1 MRARRLCAVVSLCL
15 CVSLLTVVGSTARQ
29 QRAPATPTAAP
40 PTRALLDQYC
50 VGCHNQRSKTAGVA
64 FDTMD
69 ITDVSRQPDIWE
81 KAVRKLRGGLMP
93 PPGARQPE
101 HAVVETF
108 VSSMETALDQ
118 AAAKSPN
125 PGGVTLHRLNR
136 AEYSNSMHELFGI
149 DVDAGA
155 LLPADDISDG
165 FDNIANV
172 LKVSPSF
179 LDQYINAAR
188 AVSRQAIGE
197 APSPSNPARVLLR
210 GTLDQN
216 PYIEGGLPLGTQP
229 VMLTEHLFPADGE
242 YEFQINGAG
251 IVTIDG
257 SKVATTGRVPVKAGL
272 HKVGLAAPQRS
283 FVESDNTLQSFIP
296 GGGAGFGGGGGG
308 GRGGRGGVPNGAIQ
322 VVGPYT
328 PASSLMETQ
337 NRQKLFICKPANEA
351 DELPCATKI
360 LSNIARLAFRRPVT
374 DRDLAAPLAFFKDG
388 KSTGNFESGI
398 QTGLMAILA
407 SPKFLYRAEPA
418 PANAAPGT
426 IFKINDLELAS
437 RLSFFL
443 WSQGPDQALLDL
455 AVQKKLSDPAILEQQ
470 VKRMLADPRSKSLI
484 TNFAFEWLKVRDLDK
499 IDPDAVL
506 FPNFDQSLKQAFR
519 QEMEMFLENV
529 IREDRSVMDLVSANY
544 TFVNERLAAHYDIPD
559 VRGTLFRRV
568 TLTDPNRF
576 GLLGKGAVLLV
587 TSYPNRTSSVL
598 RGAWILEN
606 MMGTP
611 PAAPPPDV
619 EGFKENKEGEKPK
632 TVREIMEQHRSKAT
646 CNACHGVLDPLG
658 FAMENFDAVGAWRS
672 KDRWAAIPI
681 DASGKLVDG
690 TPVSSPSDIR
700 KVLEKHPDQ
709 FVQTVTEK
717 MMMYAL
723 GRSVEYYDMPAV
735 RKIVRDSS
743 RDGRRFSSIVMGIVK
758 SSPFQMQKVVEP

>member
-1 MRARRLCAVVSLCL
+1 
-15 CVSLLTVVGSTARQ
+15 
-29 QRAPATPTAAP
+29 
-40 PTRALLDQYC
+40 
-50 VGCHNQRSKTAGVA
+50 
-64 FDTMD
+64 
-69 ITDVSRQPDIWE
+69 
-81 KAVRKLRGGLMP
+81 
-93 PPGARQPE
+93 
-101 HAVVETF
+101 
-108 VSSMETALDQ
+108 
-118 AAAKSPN
+118 
-125 PGGVTLHRLNR
+125 
-136 AEYSNSMHELFGI
+136 MHELFGI

-272 HKVGLAAPQRS
+272 HKVGLATPQRS

-328 PASSLMETQ
+328 PASSLMETE

-426 IFKINDLELAS
+426 IYQISDLELAS

-443 WSQGPDQALLDL
+443 WSRSPTRSCSIWPAEEAERPGNPGAAGPAHAGRPAL
-455 AVQKKLSDPAILEQQ
+455 E
-470 VKRMLADPRSKSLI
+470 
-484 TNFAFEWLKVRDLDK
+484 
-499 IDPDAVL
+499 DPDHQFRVRVAAR
-506 FPNFDQSLKQAFR
+506 FAIWTRSSRIRSIYPASTHACAAAFR
-519 QEMEMFLENV
+519 SEMEMFV
-529 IREDRSVMDLVSANY
+529 DSVFREDRSVVDLLSANY
-544 TFVNERLAAHYDIPD
+544 TFVNERLAAHYGIAERP
-559 VRGTLFRRV
+559 RR
-568 TLTDPNRF
+568 L
-576 GLLGKGAVLLV
+576 
-587 TSYPNRTSSVL
+587 SS
-598 RGAWILEN
+598 
-606 MMGTP
+606 
-611 PAAPPPDV
+611 AA
-619 EGFKENKEGEKPK
+619 
-632 TVREIMEQHRSKAT
+632 
-646 CNACHGVLDPLG
+646 
-658 FAMENFDAVGAWRS
+658 
-672 KDRWAAIPI
+672 
-681 DASGKLVDG
+681 
-690 TPVSSPSDIR
+690 
-700 KVLEKHPDQ
+700 
-709 FVQTVTEK
+709 
-717 MMMYAL
+717 
-723 GRSVEYYDMPAV
+723 
-735 RKIVRDSS
+735 
-743 RDGRRFSSIVMGIVK
+743 
-758 SSPFQMQKVVEP
+758 